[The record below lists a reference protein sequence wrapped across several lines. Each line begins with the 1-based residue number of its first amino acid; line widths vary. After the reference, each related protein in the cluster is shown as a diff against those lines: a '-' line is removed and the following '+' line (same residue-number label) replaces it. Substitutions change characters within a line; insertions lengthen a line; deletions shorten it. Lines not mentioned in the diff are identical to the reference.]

1 MSRSITIISALLA
14 CAVQGYDFVR
24 YENAAAR
31 ALATAEQQYGSAP
44 ELPPAI
50 PPGPVPAAAVGLLLQ
65 RHLAAGFALPG
76 DWFTNADG
84 SDVVLFSEPGCGSV
98 IREFAVYR
106 LRGGFYHHIGT
117 YRVLSRAYRWQST
130 ATRFDT
136 DGAGALCLSFVS
148 PEGKVVECR
157 FDLSRPVQVYR
168 LAPAHAPITPAEER
182 GVCASPG
189 FESR

>member
-50 PPGPVPAAAVGLLLQ
+50 PPGPVPAAAVG
-65 RHLAAGFALPG
+65 
-76 DWFTNADG
+76 
-84 SDVVLFSEPGCGSV
+84 
-98 IREFAVYR
+98 
-106 LRGGFYHHIGT
+106 HHIGT